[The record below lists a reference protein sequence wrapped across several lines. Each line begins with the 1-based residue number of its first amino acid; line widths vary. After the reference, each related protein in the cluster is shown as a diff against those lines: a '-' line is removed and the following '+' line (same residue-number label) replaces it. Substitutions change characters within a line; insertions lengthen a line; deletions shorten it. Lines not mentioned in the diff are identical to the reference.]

1 MHAISI
7 MMIPELLFF
16 ALFTVDKLGSKHSS
30 SFIGLTK
37 TKRTDRRDHSE
48 LQHPKQTESAFK
60 ELIMIVWD
68 EHSLRLSN
76 LNECRY
82 NKDKNIT

>member
-16 ALFTVDKLGSKHSS
+16 ALFTVDKSGSQHSS

-37 TKRTDRRDHSE
+37 TKEPTGVTSLNCNIPNRRNQLSR
-48 LQHPKQTESAFK
+48 
-60 ELIMIVWD
+60 
-68 EHSLRLSN
+68 SLS
-76 LNECRY
+76 
-82 NKDKNIT
+82 